1 MSIQGSLSG
10 LEWAPG
16 SEYESAGSF
25 ARPEHVNTK
34 SFIDYIYTR
43 VLAFECIPSLIDWAF
58 SSTEGRAI

>member
-43 VLAFECIPSLIDWAF
+43 VLASNIMRA
-58 SSTEGRAI
+58 TEQRVLLLK